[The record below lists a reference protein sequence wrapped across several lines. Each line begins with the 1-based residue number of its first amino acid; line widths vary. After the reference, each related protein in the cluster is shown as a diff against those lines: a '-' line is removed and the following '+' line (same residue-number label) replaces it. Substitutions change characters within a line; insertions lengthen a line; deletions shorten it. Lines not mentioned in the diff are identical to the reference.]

1 MSGRDYHFR
10 PIVVVNIKR
19 ILDSKMKE
27 EQLQNILGF
36 FYQYLIEN
44 CLIEG
49 QV

>member
-10 PIVVVNIKR
+10 PIVVVNIKK
-19 ILDSKMKE
+19 ILELKIKE
-27 EQLQNILGF
+27 EELMNMLGF
-36 FYQYLIEN
+36 FFQYLIEN